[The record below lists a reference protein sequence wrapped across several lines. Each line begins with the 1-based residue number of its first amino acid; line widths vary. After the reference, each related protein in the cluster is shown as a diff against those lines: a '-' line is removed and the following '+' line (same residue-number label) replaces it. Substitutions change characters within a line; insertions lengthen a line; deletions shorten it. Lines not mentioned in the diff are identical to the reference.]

1 MVVSVIS
8 KIGKGLN
15 VSSLTSKSFIERLIQ
30 EDYKF
35 FTGVPCSLLSGLIY
49 ELEDQKWEASY
60 VPSVREDASVGL
72 CVGAYLAGTMPVLL
86 MQNSGLGYCLNAFT
100 SLNLIYKIPA
110 LVIMSWRGKAGKD
123 APEHIIMGDI
133 DQELLKT
140 AGMEYS
146 ILSAEN
152 CEEVL
157 KKAKQKIYVEKLP
170 YTLIVEKGL
179 FDERH

>member
-8 KIGKGLN
+8 KTGKGLN
-15 VSSLTSKSFIERLIQ
+15 VSSLTSQSFIERLIQ

-49 ELEDQKWEASY
+49 ELEDQNGQVRY
-60 VPSVREDASVGL
+60 VPSVREDAAVGL
-72 CVGAYLAGTMPVLL
+72 CVGAYLAGRMPVLL

-133 DQELLKT
+133 DQKLLKT

-146 ILSAEN
+146 ILSEEN
-152 CEEVL
+152 CEDVL
-157 KKAKQKIYVEKLP
+157 KKAKQKICNEKLP

>member
-1 MVVSVIS
+1 MVVP
-8 KIGKGLN
+8 
-15 VSSLTSKSFIERLIQ
+15 SLTSQNFIERLIQ
-30 EDYKF
+30 EDYRF

-49 ELEDQKWEASY
+49 ELEEQKESRY
-60 VPSVREDASVGL
+60 VPAVREDAAVGL
-72 CVGAYLAGTMPVLL
+72 CAGAYLAGTMPVLL
-86 MQNSGLGYCLNAFT
+86 MQNSGLGYSLNAFT
-100 SLNLIYKIPA
+100 SLNLIYKIPV
-110 LVIMSWRGKAGKD
+110 LVIMSWRGKDGKD

-133 DQELLKT
+133 DKQLLAT

-146 ILSAEN
+146 VLSEEN

-157 KKAKQKIYVEKLP
+157 KKAKQKIYEEKLP

>member
-1 MVVSVIS
+1 MP
-8 KIGKGLN
+8 
-15 VSSLTSKSFIERLIQ
+15 SLTSQSFIKRLIQ

-49 ELEDQKWEASY
+49 ELEGQQEARY
-60 VPSVREDASVGL
+60 IPAVREDAAVGL
-72 CVGAYLAGTMPVLL
+72 CTGAYLAGAKPVML
-86 MQNSGLGYCLNAFT
+86 MQNSGLGYSLNAFT
-100 SLNLIYKIPA
+100 SLNLIYHIPM
-110 LVIMSWRGKAGKD
+110 LVIMSWRGKDGKD

-133 DQELLKT
+133 DKQLLQT

-146 ILSAEN
+146 LINKDN
-152 CEEVL
+152 CDAVL
-157 KKAKQKIYVEKLP
+157 QKAKKKIGEEKLP

>member
-1 MVVSVIS
+1 MP
-8 KIGKGLN
+8 
-15 VSSLTSKSFIERLIQ
+15 SLTSQSFIKRLIQ

-49 ELEDQKWEASY
+49 ELEGQQEARY
-60 VPSVREDASVGL
+60 IPAVREDAAVGL
-72 CVGAYLAGTMPVLL
+72 CTGAYLAGAMPVLL
-86 MQNSGLGYCLNAFT
+86 MQNSGLGYSLNAFT
-100 SLNLIYKIPA
+100 SLNLIYNIPM
-110 LVIMSWRGKAGKD
+110 LVIMSWRGKDGKD

-133 DQELLKT
+133 DKQLLKT

-146 ILSAEN
+146 LLNEDN

-157 KKAKQKIYVEKLP
+157 RKAKNKICEEKLP

>member
-8 KIGKGLN
+8 KTGKGLN
-15 VSSLTSKSFIERLIQ
+15 VSSLTSQSFIERLIQ

-35 FTGVPCSLLSGLIY
+35 FTGVPCSLLSGLIN
-49 ELEDQKWEASY
+49 ELEDQNGQVRY
-60 VPSVREDASVGL
+60 VPSVREDAAVGL

-133 DQELLKT
+133 DQKLLKT

-146 ILSAEN
+146 ILSEEN
-152 CEEVL
+152 CEDVL
-157 KKAKQKIYVEKLP
+157 KKAKQKICNEKLP

>member
-1 MVVSVIS
+1 MSVIS
-8 KIGKGLN
+8 KTGKGLN
-15 VSSLTSKSFIERLIQ
+15 VSSLTSQSFIERLIQ

-49 ELEDQKWEASY
+49 ELEDQNGQVRY
-60 VPSVREDASVGL
+60 VPSVREDAAVGL

-133 DQELLKT
+133 DQKLLKT

-146 ILSAEN
+146 ILSEEN
-152 CEEVL
+152 CEDVL
-157 KKAKQKIYVEKLP
+157 KKAKQKICNEKLP

>member
-1 MVVSVIS
+1 M
-8 KIGKGLN
+8 
-15 VSSLTSKSFIERLIQ
+15 SSLTSQSFIKRLIQ

-49 ELEDQKWEASY
+49 ELEDQQEVRYIPA
-60 VPSVREDASVGL
+60 VREDAAVGL
-72 CVGAYLAGTMPVLL
+72 CTGAYLAGAMPVLL
-86 MQNSGLGYCLNAFT
+86 MQNSGLGYSLNAFT
-100 SLNLIYKIPA
+100 SLNLIYNIPI
-110 LVIMSWRGKAGKD
+110 LVIMSWRGKDGKD

-133 DQELLKT
+133 DKQLLKT
-140 AGMEYS
+140 AGIEYS
-146 ILSAEN
+146 LLNEDN

-157 KKAKQKIYVEKLP
+157 RKAKNKICEEKLP